1 MSAGTWIIKAS
12 NTVPGQ
18 ASHAK
23 MSESTI
29 ADRAGSEVPGMPQT
43 NGITRLIQLEADALG
58 ANAIFSKVC
67 AYESAVMDGGFG
79 RIGAG
84 ECAGRACRRVS

>member
-1 MSAGTWIIKAS
+1 MTDGTRIIKAS
-12 NTVPGQ
+12 KTVPRPAGNT
-18 ASHAK
+18 K
-23 MSESTI
+23 MSISAI
-29 ADRAGSEVPGMPQT
+29 AIRTRSDVPGMPHT

-79 RIGAG
+79 RMSAG
-84 ECAGRACRRVS
+84 ECTGGARRGIS